1 MQYGLGLC
9 GGIKVIGSLKLN
21 AGEVNVD
28 NDPDDQ
34 QDELK
39 YVDS

>member
-1 MQYGLGLC
+1 M
-9 GGIKVIGSLKLN
+9 KVIGSLKRN